1 MDDELRKAAGTA
13 VDVWDDTGTRHED
26 VVNAM
31 NDLRKVLA
39 KNANAA
45 PEQEPVA
52 WTYPTEL
59 EEIKK
64 DVNEGFMW
72 WEKQNAAN
80 IPLYTRPMPDNVTKV
95 AMQKVMA
102 RLAYLLDED
111 QFADIE
117 GIVQSAGVEPPIAAP
132 DSSLA
137 PQIESLIAEYWDI
150 AYEEGKTGISQGD
163 LANQVLGRIRN
174 ALIAWSQ
181 RAAPQD
187 QDAKDAADI
196 FWDYEDGEY
205 CVRSIQEIC
214 ENACDRG
221 AENGAVLRVNQ
232 AKSLPHIFL
241 RLIVPE
247 NPDDSVDYITI
258 SESEA
263 IATMQQEQKP

>member
-1 MDDELRKAAGTA
+1 MDDELRKAAQVA
-13 VDVWDDTGTRHED
+13 LAAMEKEWDTKLSKG
-26 VVNAM
+26 NAYSFM
-31 NDLRKVLA
+31 KAARALRAALA

-45 PEQEPVA
+45 P
-52 WTYPTEL
+52 
-59 EEIKK
+59 
-64 DVNEGFMW
+64 
-72 WEKQNAAN
+72 
-80 IPLYTRPMPDNVTKV
+80 
-95 AMQKVMA
+95 
-102 RLAYLLDED
+102 
-111 QFADIE
+111 
-117 GIVQSAGVEPPIAAP
+117 

-137 PQIESLIAEYWDI
+137 PLIESLIGEYWDI
-150 AYEEGKTGISQGD
+150 AHEEGKTGISHGD